1 MKVGYKL
8 IKPTNNYIV
17 NHHSFD
23 RPNGCVF
30 VPRWLNCLPFVKLQ
44 TRSHIKNN
52 KCNKKSNSHF

>member
-23 RPNGCVF
+23 RPNGCLSQDG
-30 VPRWLNCLPFVKLQ
+30 LNCLPFVLY
-44 TRSHIKNN
+44 TTN
-52 KCNKKSNSHF
+52 KVT